1 MLLTQGNSPM
11 YKIDQ
16 IKENVRRQIERHPLL
31 ILILISLL
39 IQLVYLS
46 FRFPL
51 WWDSHVYVGM
61 GKFLASQGEAG
72 IFEIFRPPLLPLI
85 LGGLWKVG
93 FNLLVAGSILDI
105 FFSLMVTILTWK
117 IGTKLFNQNVGFYAG
132 FLVCLNPIFLI
143 HTGLILTEPL
153 AMFLAL
159 IAIYLVVTEKSG
171 GISYG
176 RFFTIGIITAL
187 SFLAKFPQGLLL
199 PAIIFT
205 IVISKKSTSLKIK
218 QSASVTGGFLLL
230 IIPYLW
236 INYSYFNDPLAPLKT
251 GSWMVTTATWLY
263 GEGITYYISH
273 FFLLSPVFFL
283 FFAYIWYFV
292 REKRDFKE
300 KFESRSFVLVVFSI
314 LIIVYFLTVPRKEP
328 RYLVTIVPALAILSV
343 AVVEKWYY
351 SLKRMEKPILYP
363 SALIVISI
371 IGTLIFV
378 PQVLLLDSSTD
389 SSPEIKQILEEYGT
403 TKAILTNDPSPA
415 SLTDNRII
423 LFGGMETAMA
433 AYEAYAT
440 ESGLIMVND
449 CSFICSL
456 NDTVCEIEKELLLK
470 RIREENQQIFHKTVK
485 DCAIEVYE
493 PLKDKPLEDNRS
505 LRDTQ

>member
-1 MLLTQGNSPM
+1 M

-16 IKENVRRQIERHPLL
+16 IKENVRRKIDRHPLL
-31 ILILISLL
+31 ILILISLT
-39 IQLVYLS
+39 IQLLYLS

-51 WWDSHVYVGM
+51 WWDSQVYVGM

-85 LGGLWKVG
+85 LGGLWKIG
-93 FNLLVAGSILDI
+93 FNLLVAGPILDL
-105 FFSLMVTILTWK
+105 FFSLMVTILTLR
-117 IGTKLFNQNVGFYAG
+117 IGTKIFNQNVGFYAG
-132 FLVCLNPIFLI
+132 LLVCLNPIFLM

-159 IAIYLVVTEKSG
+159 VAIYLIVAEKSES
-171 GISYG
+171 ISYG

-199 PAIIFT
+199 PAIIF
-205 IVISKKSTSLKIK
+205 IIIISKRPIPLKIK
-218 QSASVTGGFLLL
+218 QSASVAGGFLLL

-236 INYSYFNDPLAPLKT
+236 INEVYFNDPLAPLKT
-251 GSWMVTTATWLY
+251 GSWIVTTATWLY

-283 FFAYIWYFV
+283 FFVYVWYFV
-292 REKRDFKE
+292 REKRDFEE
-300 KFESRSFVLVVFSI
+300 KFESRSLVLVVFSI
-314 LIIVYFLTVPRKEP
+314 LIIAYFLTVPRKEP
-328 RYLVTIVPALAILSV
+328 RYLVTIVPALAILSA

-351 SLKRMEKPILYP
+351 SLKRMEKPMLYP
-363 SALIVISI
+363 SALIIICV

-378 PQVLLLDSSTD
+378 PQALSLDSSTD
-389 SSPEIKQILEEYGT
+389 SSAEIQQMLEEHST

-415 SLTDNRII
+415 SLTDNKII
-423 LFGGMETAMA
+423 LFGGMDTAMA

-449 CSFICSL
+449 CNFICSL
-456 NDTVCEIEKELLLK
+456 NDAVCEMEKELLLK
-470 RIREENQQIFHKTVK
+470 RIKEENQKIFHKTVK
-485 DCAIEVYE
+485 YCAIDIYE
-493 PLKDKPLEDNRS
+493 QLEDKQLEDDRS